1 MRNTSIW
8 LVLGA
13 VLVGGCSLSPQ
24 VTVMPLHLLPS
35 DITRPSGL
43 ADAMRRG
50 DYRHAAE
57 LDWLVESR
65 ERPRADDLAL
75 LGKAELYCA
84 RYDRARTHLTAAL
97 DHRPGPL
104 LRAQIEWDLAQVAY
118 QQGEIEEALEW
129 TNRARSGGIQIRQ
142 WYIEYLQALR
152 GLRLYEVSGTRRA
165 VVSFRL
171 GKPDL
176 PIVTVAVNHDAEVR
190 AVVDSGAAMSI
201 VSRSFAERARIRP
214 LAAANGVFY
223 GLLAEPI
230 PVTFGLIESMSFGDL
245 TVSNIPVAIMR
256 DDKLRFF
263 LREQEPFHID
273 LLLGTSLLREFRL
286 RFDYSR
292 RSMALDYLEEE
303 DRRPVSDQN
312 LFLVDQRP
320 LVHVTIN
327 RQGWYPFLLDT
338 GSEVTF
344 LNDTKFS
351 IRNISYG
358 VPRYHG
364 ATMQGLGGAQKT
376 GTRVKD
382 VEIGLHQWAGRFE
395 DMPLYSDERPGAVG
409 ILGQNFLQNFHVEI
423 DFGRMRVDI
432 HRIEGRDMRTLP
444 KREPGTPGP

>member
-1 MRNTSIW
+1 MRSISILLL
-8 LVLGA
+8 LVTLLA
-13 VLVGGCSLSPQ
+13 GGCALSPQ
-24 VTVMPLHLLPS
+24 VTVTPLYLLPS
-35 DITRPSGL
+35 DIARPSGL

-57 LDWLVESR
+57 LDWVVESR
-65 ERPRADDLAL
+65 ERARADELAM

-84 RYDRARTHLTAAL
+84 RYDRARTHLLAAL
-97 DHRPGPL
+97 EQRTGPL
-104 LRAQIEWDLAQVAY
+104 LRAEIEWDLAQLEY
-118 QQGEIEEALEW
+118 QRGNIEEAIEW
-129 TNRARSGGIQIRQ
+129 TDRARRGGIQIRT
-142 WYIEYLQALR
+142 WYVEYLRSLR
-152 GLRLYEVSGTRRA
+152 DVPLYEVSGDRRA
-165 VVSFRL
+165 VLSFRL

-176 PIVTVAVNHDAEVR
+176 PIIAVTVNRDTEVK

-201 VSRSFAERARIRP
+201 VSRSFAERAGIQP
-214 LAAANGVFY
+214 LAAADGVFY

-230 PVTFGLIESMSFGDL
+230 PVTFGLVDSMRFGDL

-263 LREQEPFHID
+263 LREGEPFHID
-273 LLLGTSLLREFRL
+273 VLLGTSLLKEFRL

-292 RSMALDYLEEE
+292 RSMMLDYLEEE
-303 DRRPVSDQN
+303 DRRPASDQN
-312 LFLVDQRP
+312 LFLVDQKP

-344 LNDTKFS
+344 LNETKFS

-376 GTRVKD
+376 GTRVKN
-382 VEIGLHQWAGRFE
+382 VEIGLHQWAGMFE
-395 DMPLYSDERPGAVG
+395 DMPLYADDRPGAVG

-423 DFGRMRVDI
+423 DFGRMRVEL
-432 HRIEGRDMRTLP
+432 HRVDPAPLRTLP
-444 KREPGTPGP
+444 KREPANPGP

>member
-1 MRNTSIW
+1 MRSIS
-8 LVLGA
+8 VLLLFVTLLA
-13 VLVGGCSLSPQ
+13 GGCSLSPQ
-24 VTVMPLHLLPS
+24 VTVMPLHLRPS

-57 LDWLVESR
+57 LDWVVESR
-65 ERPRADDLAL
+65 ERTRADELAL

-84 RYDRARTHLTAAL
+84 RYDRARTHLLAAL
-97 DHRPGPL
+97 DHRTGPL

-129 TNRARSGGIQIRQ
+129 TSRARSGGIQIRQ
-142 WYIEYLQALR
+142 WYVDYLQALR
-152 GLRLYEVSGTRRA
+152 GLRLYAVSGNRQA
-165 VVSFRL
+165 VMSFTL

-176 PIVTVAVNHDAEVR
+176 PIVMVTVNDDVEVR
-190 AVVDSGAAMSI
+190 AVVDSGTAMSI

-214 LAAANGVFY
+214 LDAANGVFY

-230 PVTFGLIESMSFGDL
+230 PVTFGLIESMRLDGL
-245 TVSNIPVAIMR
+245 TVSSIPVAIMG

-263 LREQEPFHID
+263 LREEEPFHID
-273 LLLGTSLLREFRL
+273 VLLGTSLLKEFRL

-292 RSMALDYLEEE
+292 RSMVLDHLEEE

-344 LNDTKFS
+344 LNETKFS

-364 ATMQGLGGAQKT
+364 ATMQGLGGSQKT
-376 GTRVKD
+376 GTRVKN
-382 VEIGLHQWAGRFE
+382 VEIGLHQWAGMFE
-395 DMPLYSDERPGAVG
+395 DMPLYADDRPGAVG
-409 ILGQNFLQNFHVEI
+409 ILGQNFLQNFHVDI
-423 DFGRMRVDI
+423 DFGRMRVEL
-432 HRIEGRDMRTLP
+432 HRIETGNLRTLP
-444 KREPGTPGP
+444 KREPGKPGP